1 MSVGGLVVYFVDMR
15 KMNETLD
22 YFDQT
27 LTLVKENK
35 FESAI
40 EHLALERI
48 THLLIECILDVGN
61 MMIDGFIMRD
71 PGSYLDI
78 IHILVDESVIPEKEN
93 SGYEVIIGLRKTL
106 VQDYKQIEHEQLLAV
121 LNENIDILK
130 KFSTHI
136 RTYLATE
143 MGVANTFTN
152 DQ

>member
-1 MSVGGLVVYFVDMR
+1 MYFVDMR

-27 LTLVKENK
+27 LILVKDNK

-78 IHILVDESVIPEKEN
+78 IHILIDERVIPEKEN
-93 SGYEVIIGLRKTL
+93 SGYEAIIGLRKML
-106 VQDYKQIEHEQLLAV
+106 VQNYKQIEHEQLQAV
-121 LNENIDILK
+121 LHENIDILK

-152 DQ
+152 DL

>member
-1 MSVGGLVVYFVDMR
+1 MVYFVDMR

-35 FESAI
+35 FQSSI
-40 EHLALERI
+40 EHMALERI

-78 IHILVDESVIPEKEN
+78 IHILVDETVIPENEN
-93 SGYEVIIGLRKTL
+93 RAYETIIGLRKTL
-106 VQDYKQIEHEQLLAV
+106 VQDYKQIEHEQLQSV
-121 LNENIDILK
+121 LDENIETLN

-152 DQ
+152 NE

>member
-1 MSVGGLVVYFVDMR
+1 MYFVDMR

>member
-1 MSVGGLVVYFVDMR
+1 MYFVDMR

-35 FESAI
+35 FQSSI
-40 EHLALERI
+40 EHMALERI

-78 IHILVDESVIPEKEN
+78 IHILVDETVIPENEN
-93 SGYEVIIGLRKTL
+93 RAYETIIGLRKTL
-106 VQDYKQIEHEQLLAV
+106 VQDYKQIEHEQLQSV
-121 LNENIDILK
+121 LDENIETLN

-152 DQ
+152 NE